1 MLTQV
6 LRYDS
11 LWNAELKVNMVPVL
25 NNSLRVAIYA
35 PLVECLGYE
44 IQDYIEESVEL
55 IFE

>member
-6 LRYDS
+6 LLYDS

>member
-1 MLTQV
+1 MLTQM

-11 LWNAELKVNMVPVL
+11 LWNAELKINMDSAI
-25 NNSLRVAIYA
+25 NNSLKVAIHL

-44 IQDYIEESVEL
+44 IEDSIEESVEL